1 MVITLFSNY
10 AQAQISGIVFFDGNN
25 DGVKQA
31 AEAPFT
37 HATVTAFDALGN
49 SFSATSNAS
58 GNYTI
63 AGIVSGTPYRVEL
76 SMPAGYNDA
85 AFGSS
90 AGTSVQFADGS
101 DVVDFGINLPDKC
114 DPDKKIRVVTGLGI
128 WHDDHSVKSWDFL
141 DDREDIDNMGSD
153 GSETT
158 HTDDILASQIGVPF
172 GVAAQRKTRIMYMS
186 TISATF
192 TDRFPAAPDGGD
204 AIYAASYAG
213 GANNTYVGR
222 KLLTNMSDYGISTA
236 ALNPV
241 ANEMGEYGLG
251 GVAISDDGGSL
262 YVVNMGKGNIAKF
275 DISAVTYATIPSGGY
290 NNLTVTEISLPG
302 TNCSNG
308 IFRPSAIEYH
318 AGALYIVG
326 ICDASISGSSSSDL
340 RLRGFKMDV
349 VTNALTQVLDYD
361 LSTFTGGGL
370 RAPGWPQKKWSTTWL
385 GTENAGSSGEI
396 QPIVPSI
403 AFDDNGALII
413 GVTNRQ
419 VFVNGKSNREPGYM
433 LRTWREANGSF
444 TVENAGVSGPYT
456 STAKGS
462 STNPDGTPGY
472 YDGSDDPSTAGPGND
487 WFFEVGRTSVHPY
500 LYAGGTMVVP
510 GTNMVVGG
518 FTNPG
523 EPINQAGGRYLDYT
537 TGVAIYGTSVM
548 GVKATVMSDV
558 EVVCKTPPIELGNRV
573 WLDTDKDGVQD
584 PGENGIAGITVEL
597 YQGNTLIATA
607 TTDNNGLYIFSS
619 DNQTSTASFK
629 YGLTINQLT
638 PYTIRI
644 PNIIGGSQQSNLS
657 GFALTTPNTS
667 GTSNDEN
674 DKTDSDGISSGN
686 NADVSFSTGTYGK
699 NSHVFDFGFYCNLTA
714 SAGGT
719 PVSCHGG
726 NNGTATAT
734 PTGNNGAVTYLWSN
748 GATTQTISGLSA
760 GTYTVTITDAVNCTA
775 IASYTVTEPPV
786 MDVTCTST
794 DVTTN
799 GGSDGTASVTASG
812 GTPPYTYLWNTG
824 ATTSSISGLV
834 AGTYSVT
841 VTDAKGCTAECST
854 TVNEP
859 GCNLS
864 ASADGTPVSCNDG
877 SDGTATATPTGNNGA
892 VTYLWSNGATTQS
905 ISGLSAG
912 TYTVTITDAVNCTAI
927 ASYTVT
933 EPPVMDVTCSSTDV
947 TTNGGSDGTASVTA
961 SGGTPPYTYLWNTG
975 ATTSSISGLT
985 AGTYTVTVTDA
996 KGCTAECSTTVNEPA
1011 PCELTD
1017 AGKTNETCNDNNTA
1031 ANLSDDYIT
1040 FSLNP
1045 TGTQLGTGYTVSVSG
1060 GFTISPTSGTYGSAT
1075 AFQLN
1080 AGSANGS
1087 VITVTITD
1095 NNDAACTITT
1105 TVQKSNCSAGE
1116 PDLSLTKEVDDCEG
1130 EIGQNTI
1137 FTLTLENTGTA
1148 DATGVVITDVLPAG
1162 LTYISHT
1169 PNNITYNQVSGEF
1182 NVGTVAV
1189 GQTVTI
1195 QITVQPT
1202 APGYYCN
1209 TANIT
1214 ATSGDSSVDND
1225 EGRAC
1230 FMVPIELCPG
1240 DSYTITLDAGLTNIQ
1255 WYKDGILIP
1264 GATEA
1269 SLTITEPGVYSYTA
1283 DNANC
1288 PQTGCCPVVFILGN
1302 CCPAPR
1308 CVAVGVIKL
1317 N

>member
-1 MVITLFSNY
+1 MCFHQFQIKRLLLLVVITLFSNY

-734 PTGNNGAVTYLWSN
+734 PNGGTNPYTYLWNN
-748 GATTQTISGLSA
+748 GQATQNISGLTA
-760 GTYTVTITDAVNCTA
+760 GTYSVTITDFKGCTA
-775 IASYTVTEPPV
+775 TASYTVTEPPV
-786 MDVTCTST
+786 MNVTCTST
-794 DVTTN
+794 D
-799 GGSDGTASVTASG
+799 A
-812 GTPPYTYLWNTG
+812 
-824 ATTSSISGLV
+824 
-834 AGTYSVT
+834 
-841 VTDAKGCTAECST
+841 
-854 TVNEP
+854 
-859 GCNLS
+859 
-864 ASADGTPVSCNDG
+864 
-877 SDGTATATPTGNNGA
+877 
-892 VTYLWSNGATTQS
+892 
-905 ISGLSAG
+905 
-912 TYTVTITDAVNCTAI
+912 
-927 ASYTVT
+927 
-933 EPPVMDVTCSSTDV
+933 

-996 KGCTAECSTTVNEPA
+996 KGCTDQCTATVDEPA
-1011 PCELTD
+1011 PCDLTN
-1017 AGKTNETCNDNNTA
+1017 AGKTNELCNDNNTA
-1031 ANLSDDYIT
+1031 GNSSDDYIT

-1045 TGTQLGTGYTVSVSG
+1045 SGTQLGTGYTVSVSG

-1095 NNDAACTITT
+1095 NNDSACTITT
-1105 TVQKSNCSAGE
+1105 TVQKSSCSAGE
-1116 PDLSLTKEVDDCEG
+1116 PNLSLTKEVDDCEG

-1137 FTLTLENTGTA
+1137 FTLTLANTGTA
-1148 DATGVVITDVLPAG
+1148 DATGVVITDVLPTG

-1169 PNNITYNQVSGEF
+1169 PNNITFNQVSGEF

-1214 ATSGDSSVDND
+1214 ATSDDVSVGND

-1230 FMVPIELCPG
+1230 FMVPMEICPG

-1269 SLTITEPGVYSYTA
+1269 SLTITESGVYSYTA
-1283 DNANC
+1283 DNADC

>member
-1 MVITLFSNY
+1 MTNINIINTYFRLCFHQFQIKRLLLLVVITLFSNY

-734 PTGNNGAVTYLWSN
+734 PNGGTNPYTYLWNN
-748 GATTQTISGLSA
+748 GQATQNISGLTA
-760 GTYTVTITDAVNCTA
+760 GTYSVTITDFKGCTA
-775 IASYTVTEPPV
+775 TASYTVTEPPV
-786 MDVTCTST
+786 MNVTCTST
-794 DVTTN
+794 DATTN

-864 ASADGTPVSCNDG
+864 ATADGTPVSCHDG

-892 VTYLWSNGATTQS
+892 VTYLWSNGATTQT

-927 ASYTVT
+927 ASYTVTEPPVMDLTCSSTDATTNGGSDGTASVTASGGTPPYTYLWNTGATTSSISGLVAGTYSVTVTDAKGCTDQCTATVDEPDCNLSASADGTPVSCHGGNNGTATATPTGNNGAVTYLWSNGATTQTISGLSAGTYTVTITDAVNCTATASYTVT

-975 ATTSSISGLT
+975 ATTSSISGLV
-985 AGTYTVTVTDA
+985 AGTYSVTVTDA
-996 KGCTAECSTTVNEPA
+996 KGCTDRV
-1011 PCELTD
+1011 
-1017 AGKTNETCNDNNTA
+1017 
-1031 ANLSDDYIT
+1031 YR
-1040 FSLNP
+1040 
-1045 TGTQLGTGYTVSVSG
+1045 
-1060 GFTISPTSGTYGSAT
+1060 YG
-1075 AFQLN
+1075 
-1080 AGSANGS
+1080 
-1087 VITVTITD
+1087 
-1095 NNDAACTITT
+1095 
-1105 TVQKSNCSAGE
+1105 
-1116 PDLSLTKEVDDCEG
+1116 
-1130 EIGQNTI
+1130 
-1137 FTLTLENTGTA
+1137 
-1148 DATGVVITDVLPAG
+1148 
-1162 LTYISHT
+1162 
-1169 PNNITYNQVSGEF
+1169 
-1182 NVGTVAV
+1182 
-1189 GQTVTI
+1189 
-1195 QITVQPT
+1195 
-1202 APGYYCN
+1202 
-1209 TANIT
+1209 
-1214 ATSGDSSVDND
+1214 
-1225 EGRAC
+1225 
-1230 FMVPIELCPG
+1230 
-1240 DSYTITLDAGLTNIQ
+1240 
-1255 WYKDGILIP
+1255 
-1264 GATEA
+1264 
-1269 SLTITEPGVYSYTA
+1269 
-1283 DNANC
+1283 
-1288 PQTGCCPVVFILGN
+1288 
-1302 CCPAPR
+1302 
-1308 CVAVGVIKL
+1308 
-1317 N
+1317 